1 MFIKEFKPQ
10 PRVFDSSY
18 SKLLTI
24 SKQNFMTTERLFAKN
39 CVFKSQ
45 NNCDTR
51 ELQKKKRKK
60 RNENNTQY
68 YDND

>member
-1 MFIKEFKPQ
+1 
-10 PRVFDSSY
+10 
-18 SKLLTI
+18 
-24 SKQNFMTTERLFAKN
+24 MTTERLFAKN

-51 ELQKKKRKK
+51 ELQKKKIEKK

-68 YDND
+68 YDNDWSANRLPVYRYLRVKIKIKEHCL